1 MTRAK
6 RDFGTIRKRANGRW
20 QAYYMGPDQA
30 FHRAPSTFDAKV
42 DAEAWLA
49 SERRLMQNDEWSPTK
64 SRRAKVVR
72 STEMFGPYAEAWLEQ
87 RELKPRTRALYRRL
101 LDRFILPAFG
111 DVSLRDITPQVVRTW
126 HSGLDSSRPTQRAHT
141 YSLLR
146 SILSTAVTDEILASN
161 PCRVRGAGSAKR
173 VRSIE
178 PATLGELEVL
188 LESIPAP
195 YRSLVLISAW
205 CGLRFGEVSELRRK
219 DVDLKAKTIH
229 VKRGVVRVGREVTV
243 GKPKNIAGVRDIAV
257 PPHLLPILEQH
268 LKEHVALGREALLFP
283 SVKDPDVQVHT
294 NTLRRHWLKARLAA
308 GRPDLRVHDL
318 RHTGAVLAAQSGAT
332 LAELMS
338 RIGHSTPQMALRYQ
352 HVARGRDAEIA
363 ARMSKEAKKWSERQ
377 ARTFG
382 SAHGGTPR
390 EASEGP

>member
-111 DVSLRDITPQVVRTW
+111 EVSLRDITPQVVRTW

-188 LESIPAP
+188 LEKIPAP
-195 YRSLVLISAW
+195 YRALVLIGAW

-229 VKRGVVRVGREVTV
+229 VKRGVVRIGKEVTV

-332 LAELMS
+332 LAELMA

-363 ARMSKEAKKWSERQ
+363 ARMSKEAKKWSKR
-377 ARTFG
+377 
-382 SAHGGTPR
+382 R
-390 EASEGP
+390 EGRDR

>member
-49 SERRLMQNDEWSPTK
+49 SERRLMQNDEWSPSK

-87 RELKPRTRALYRRL
+87 RDLKPRTRVLYQRL

-111 DVSLRDITPQVVRTW
+111 EVSLRDITPQVVRTW

-188 LESIPAP
+188 LEKIPAP
-195 YRSLVLISAW
+195 YRALVLIGAW

-229 VKRGVVRVGREVTV
+229 VKRGVVRVGKEVTV

-332 LAELMS
+332 LAELMA

>member
-49 SERRLMQNDEWSPTK
+49 SERRLMQNDEWSPSK
-64 SRRAKVVR
+64 SRRARVVR

-87 RELKPRTRALYRRL
+87 GELKPRTRALYRRL

-111 DVSLRDITPQVVRTW
+111 EVSLRDITPQVVRTW

-188 LESIPAP
+188 LEKIPAP
-195 YRSLVLISAW
+195 YRALVLIGAW

-229 VKRGVVRVGREVTV
+229 VKRGVVRIGKEVTV

-332 LAELMS
+332 LAELMA

-363 ARMSKEAKKWSERQ
+363 AWPRSRCAKRL
-377 ARTFG
+377 ACI
-382 SAHGGTPR
+382 A
-390 EASEGP
+390 

>member
-49 SERRLMQNDEWSPTK
+49 AERRLMQNDEWSPSK
-64 SRRAKVVR
+64 SRRARVVR

-87 RELKPRTRALYRRL
+87 RELKPRTQALYRRL
-101 LDRFILPAFG
+101 LDRFVLPAFAE
-111 DVSLRDITPQVVRTW
+111 VSLRDITPQVVRAW
-126 HSGLDSSRPTQRAHT
+126 HSGLDASRPTQRAHT

-188 LESIPAP
+188 LERIPAQ
-195 YRSLVLISAW
+195 YRALVLIGAW
-205 CGLRFGEVSELRRK
+205 CGLRFGEVSELPRK
-219 DVDLKAKTIH
+219 DVDLKAGTIH
-229 VKRGVVRVGREVTV
+229 VMRGVVRIGKEVTV

-332 LAELMS
+332 LAELMA

-363 ARMSKEAKKWSERQ
+363 ARMSKEAKKWSKR
-377 ARTFG
+377 
-382 SAHGGTPR
+382 R
-390 EASEGP
+390 ESRGR

>member
-49 SERRLMQNDEWSPTK
+49 AERRLMQNDEWSPSK

-111 DVSLRDITPQVVRTW
+111 EVSLRDITPQVVRTW
-126 HSGLDSSRPTQRAHT
+126 HCGLDSSRPTQRAHT

-178 PATLGELEVL
+178 PATLAELEVL
-188 LESIPAP
+188 LERIPAP
-195 YRSLVLISAW
+195 YRALVLIGAW

-219 DVDLKAKTIH
+219 DVDLKAGTIH
-229 VKRGVVRVGREVTV
+229 VMRGVVRIGKEVTV

-268 LKEHVALGREALLFP
+268 LNEHVVLGREALLFP

-332 LAELMS
+332 LAELMA

-363 ARMSKEAKKWSERQ
+363 ARMSKEAKKWSKR
-377 ARTFG
+377 
-382 SAHGGTPR
+382 R
-390 EASEGP
+390 EGRDR

>member
-1 MTRAK
+1 
-6 RDFGTIRKRANGRW
+6 
-20 QAYYMGPDQA
+20 
-30 FHRAPSTFDAKV
+30 
-42 DAEAWLA
+42 
-49 SERRLMQNDEWSPTK
+49 MQNDEWSPTK

-111 DVSLRDITPQVVRTW
+111 EVSLRHITPQVVRTW

-195 YRSLVLISAW
+195 YRSLVLIGAW

-229 VKRGVVRVGREVTV
+229 VKRGVVRVGKEVTV

-332 LAELMS
+332 LAELMA

-363 ARMSKEAKKWSERQ
+363 ARMSKEAKKWSKRQ

>member
-49 SERRLMQNDEWSPTK
+49 AERRLMQNDEWSPSK

-87 RELKPRTRALYRRL
+87 RELKPRTQALYRRL
-101 LDRFILPAFG
+101 LDRFVLPAFAE
-111 DVSLRDITPQVVRTW
+111 VSLRDITPQVVRAW
-126 HSGLDSSRPTQRAHT
+126 HSGLDASRPTQRAHT

-188 LESIPAP
+188 LERIPAQ
-195 YRSLVLISAW
+195 YRALVLIGAW

-219 DVDLKAKTIH
+219 DVDLKAGTIH
-229 VKRGVVRVGREVTV
+229 VMRGVVRIGKEVTV
-243 GKPKNIAGVRDIAV
+243 GKPKTAAGMRDVAI
-257 PPHLLPILEQH
+257 PPHLLPILKEH
-268 LKEHVALGREALLFP
+268 LKEHVGAGGEALLFP
-283 SVKDPDVQVHT
+283 SVGDPDVQVHS
-294 NTLRRHWLKARLAA
+294 NTFRRHWLKARVAA
-308 GRPDLRVHDL
+308 SRTDLRVHDL

-332 LAELMS
+332 LAELMA

-363 ARMSKEAKKWSERQ
+363 ARMSKEAKKWSKR
-377 ARTFG
+377 
-382 SAHGGTPR
+382 R
-390 EASEGP
+390 ESRGR

>member
-30 FHRAPSTFDAKV
+30 FHRAPSTFEAKV

-49 SERRLMQNDEWSPTK
+49 AERRLMQNDEWSPSK

-111 DVSLRDITPQVVRTW
+111 EVSLRDITPQVVRTW

-188 LESIPAP
+188 LEKIPAP
-195 YRSLVLISAW
+195 YRALVLIGAW

-229 VKRGVVRVGREVTV
+229 VNRGVVRVGKEVTV

-332 LAELMS
+332 LAELMA

-363 ARMSKEAKKWSERQ
+363 ARMSKEAKKWSKRRVVPTQ
-377 ARTFG
+377 
-382 SAHGGTPR
+382 
-390 EASEGP
+390 

>member
-30 FHRAPSTFDAKV
+30 FHRAPSTFEAKV

-49 SERRLMQNDEWSPTK
+49 AERRLMQNDEWSPSK

-101 LDRFILPAFG
+101 LDRFILPAFAE
-111 DVSLRDITPQVVRTW
+111 VSLRDITPQVVRTW

-178 PATLGELEVL
+178 PATLAELEVL
-188 LESIPAP
+188 LEKIPAP
-195 YRSLVLISAW
+195 YRALVLIGAW

-229 VKRGVVRVGREVTV
+229 VNRGVVRVGKEVTV

-332 LAELMS
+332 LAELMA

-363 ARMSKEAKKWSERQ
+363 ARMSKEAKKWAKRRSVPTE
-377 ARTFG
+377 
-382 SAHGGTPR
+382 
-390 EASEGP
+390 

>member
-30 FHRAPSTFDAKV
+30 FHRAPSTFEAKV

-49 SERRLMQNDEWSPTK
+49 AERRLMQNDEWSPSK

-101 LDRFILPAFG
+101 LDRFILPAFAE
-111 DVSLRDITPQVVRTW
+111 VSLRDITPQVVRTW

-178 PATLGELEVL
+178 PATLAELEVL
-188 LESIPAP
+188 LEKIPAP
-195 YRSLVLISAW
+195 YRALVLIGAW

-229 VKRGVVRVGREVTV
+229 VKRGVVRIGKEVTV

-332 LAELMS
+332 LAELMA

-363 ARMSKEAKKWSERQ
+363 ARMSKEAKKWAKQ
-377 ARTFG
+377 
-382 SAHGGTPR
+382 R
-390 EASEGP
+390 EGRGR